1 MPQAIVLA
9 AGLSSRAKTN
19 KLALPIDG
27 EPVLVRLVKVLL
39 NNCSK
44 VIVVTG
50 HYKDEVE
57 SMVAHMP
64 NVVTVYNEGYMGGMF
79 TSVQKG
85 VEAVSD
91 DFFLTPGDYPL
102 MNDATIKALINDSGD
117 IRVPVSHGRR
127 GHPIFFEESLI
138 KALLEEPESS
148 NLKVFRDRYKVN
160 YIEVDDY
167 GAISD
172 IDTMEDYHNLK
183 ASKH

>member
-50 HYKDEVE
+50 HYKEEVE
-57 SMVAHMP
+57 AMVGHLP
-64 NVVTVYNEGYMGGMF
+64 KVVTVHNSGYMGGMF
-79 TSVQKG
+79 TSVKKG
-85 VEAVSD
+85 VAAVDD

-102 MNDATIKALINDSGD
+102 IEDQTIKALMQASGQ

-127 GHPIFFEESLI
+127 GHPIFISQQLI
-138 KALLEEPESS
+138 KGLLDQPEES
-148 NLKVFRDRYKVN
+148 NLKVFRDQFEVTYVDVN
-160 YIEVDDY
+160 DF
-167 GAISD
+167 GAITD
-172 IDTMEDYHNLK
+172 IDTMEDYHNLNQ
-183 ASKH
+183 SQ